1 MNDDIVSLTV
11 WGWRKKG
18 EATVPAAE
26 VAAKRRRHAAIEF
39 CVML

>member
-26 VAAKRRRHAAIEF
+26 VAAKRR
-39 CVML
+39 